1 MKNVAIFGFGL
12 IGKKRFDALQKLGLA
27 PYLLVDP
34 SLDENSMQYKN
45 INKVP
50 KSELEKM
57 DYAFIC
63 LPHHLALPTFKEV
76 SKYAK
81 RVLIEKPMG
90 LNLKEANKISE
101 YSSKN
106 LCEVFVGFNYRYLE
120 HVKKLKKLIESD
132 FFGEIFEIDMH
143 IGHGGRKNMEQ
154 EWKLKKEF
162 AGGGAAIDPGIHLID
177 LAFYLTG
184 KDLEISYKRLE
195 TLFWE
200 TDIEDRFSLLLTSE
214 KTLVKV
220 SSDLVSWLNTFEI
233 IVKGSR
239 GFAKL
244 VGRGGNYG
252 KMTIT
257 YCKRWFWD
265 NDLEEIDSRYYRDEN
280 SFLEETKE
288 FIFDGGTEK
297 SARLEDGL
305 KAMELIKRI
314 YSK

>member
-12 IGKKRFDALQKLGLA
+12 IGKKRFDALQELGLA

-34 SLDENSMQYKN
+34 ILDENNMQYKN

-50 KSELEKM
+50 KSKLRKI

-63 LPHHLALPTFKEV
+63 VPHHLALSTFKEI

-90 LNLKEANKISE
+90 LNLKEANQISE
-101 YSSKN
+101 HASKN
-106 LCEVFVGFNYRYLE
+106 SCKVFVGFNYRYLE
-120 HVKKLKKLIESD
+120 HVKKLKKLIESG

-143 IGHGGRKNMEQ
+143 IAHGGRKNMEQ
-154 EWKLKKEF
+154 EWKLKKDF

-177 LAFYLTG
+177 LACYLTD
-184 KDLEISYKRLE
+184 KDLEISYKRLDR
-195 TLFWE
+195 LFWE

-214 KTLVKV
+214 KTLVKI
-220 SSDLVSWLNTFEI
+220 SSDLISWLNTFEI
-233 IVKGSR
+233 TVKGSK

-265 NDLEEIDSRYYRDEN
+265 DDLEEIDSRYYRDEN
-280 SFLEETKE
+280 SFLDETRE
-288 FIFDGGTEK
+288 FIRGPK
-297 SARLEDGL
+297 NNANLKDGL
-305 KAMELIKRI
+305 KAMKLIEKI
-314 YSK
+314 YSE